1 MREVVFFWSVHTEQ
15 NILSNEGSYLAQ
27 GYVSCQSS
35 CHRRDTRFRF
45 ECDGLPKSTSEL
57 DDVSGLGDD
66 DEREAGEEE
75 REWVVERASERER
88 RKLGL
93 GEVNSDWELDGAVIV
108 STLV

>member
-1 MREVVFFWSVHTEQ
+1 M
-15 NILSNEGSYLAQ
+15 
-27 GYVSCQSS
+27 
-35 CHRRDTRFRF
+35 
-45 ECDGLPKSTSEL
+45 PKSTSEL